1 MSDTKS
7 TSVSKVQLK
16 VNYTYIYRPIC
27 NFLGLLKEF
36 DVDFFDISSNKG
48 TFCDTDES
56 WRLNIFQFNNNHQL
70 HD

>member
-36 DVDFFDISSNKG
+36 DVDFFDISSNK
-48 TFCDTDES
+48 
-56 WRLNIFQFNNNHQL
+56 
-70 HD
+70 